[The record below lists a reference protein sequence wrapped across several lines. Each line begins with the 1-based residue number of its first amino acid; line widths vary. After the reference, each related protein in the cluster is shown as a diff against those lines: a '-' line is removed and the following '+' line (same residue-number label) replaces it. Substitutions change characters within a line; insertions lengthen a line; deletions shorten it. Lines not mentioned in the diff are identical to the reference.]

1 MSCSFQK
8 RKRVCEQKRKV
19 SEHGTMEEKEG
30 FGFWIRG
37 VPEEIDVAVISE
49 TSDDGGTGR
58 CVDC

>member
-1 MSCSFQK
+1 M
-8 RKRVCEQKRKV
+8 CEQKRKV